1 VSADRSATNQPDGRA
16 RHSLGKLLLIIR
28 ISVKPEIKNILLVTS
43 GKSLAGVAHP
53 GPPEGRFAIAT
64 LRRAGIAMDAFVQ
77 WTTDRRRTAKSCGP
91 GAAMLA
97 LSLAGVF
104 REATVTTSPLTVES
118 AI

>member
-1 VSADRSATNQPDGRA
+1 MIFRSPDPNLADSDYPNQCQA
-16 RHSLGKLLLIIR
+16 
-28 ISVKPEIKNILLVTS
+28 PEIKNILLVTS

-104 REATVTTSPLTVES
+104 REATVTTSPLTGES